1 MATACEDSSTGSKSS
16 RTGTPSNAAAPSKL
30 SLEEADR
37 LTREHAA
44 ITVPQAGDCLG
55 LSRGAA
61 YRAVGAG
68 EIASYSTGRSVRVP
82 SRAIRRL
89 LLLDDASPEGNTH
102 DA

>member
-1 MATACEDSSTGSKSS
+1 VSMATACKSS
-16 RTGTPSNAAAPSKL
+16 PAGSEPGRTVTPSNTAQPSRL

-61 YRAVGAG
+61 YRAVAAGA
-68 EIASYSTGRSVRVP
+68 IASYSTGKTVRVP
-82 SRAIRRL
+82 AIAIRRL
-89 LLLDDASPEGNTH
+89 LMLDPL
-102 DA
+102 